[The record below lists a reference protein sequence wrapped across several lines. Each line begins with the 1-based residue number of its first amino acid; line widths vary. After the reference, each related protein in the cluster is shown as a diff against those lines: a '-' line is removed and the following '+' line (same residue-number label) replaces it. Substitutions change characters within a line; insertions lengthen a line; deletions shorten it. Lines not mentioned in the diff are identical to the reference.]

1 MKWLLGQIGLPK
13 AIGVFVDDHAVTVS
27 QVVSTPFGLVE
38 VDRNSENAD
47 PDELA
52 GVMRRLVVPW
62 LPRGKVRQ
70 VPVAIGVP
78 LGQVYFTTRPI
89 QNAASHPSPHVLLR
103 EALRSPDVS
112 INEMAVD
119 VIKAQPD
126 KRSVASLV
134 SCNKKYLAGLLDSL
148 QECGVR
154 PLRAEPAPCALLRA
168 AAKQHGARRG
178 AKVVMRLFLSDA
190 RALAVL
196 VVNDLPVVW
205 RSSNV
210 SRGDEASTII
220 SLSRSLL
227 TVSRDCGI
235 ESALDA
241 VMLHGRPELAQL
253 LDLQWVEEQL
263 GVPMEWFEG
272 PSLDASQVAFGLA
285 VGCFSHDQYA
295 FDLAGSLK
303 PRLSLW
309 QWVPWREAAL
319 QTVLLACMA
328 MFLLYRLCV
337 LDGSYAAAQAH
348 NTEYTWMG
356 SVPEAELE
364 KQKMELQQ
372 KVTAVKKFVDSR
384 ITWTSYGREL
394 AASLPPNV
402 FLTSFQGVSELGG
415 GGKGKGSAKPK
426 RSLVLRG
433 AVSVPQDG
441 LVPREI
447 DRFLNT
453 LREHPV
459 LKRDFPLVELAD
471 LKQTHEAGDETSFAF
486 FTVMCLPKA
495 RKGTAK

>member
-1 MKWLLGQIGLPK
+1 MKRLLGRTGLPK
-13 AIGVFVDDHAVTVS
+13 AIGLYIDDHAVTVS
-27 QVVSTPFGLVE
+27 QIVSTPFGLIE
-38 VDRNSENAD
+38 TGRNSENAD

-52 GVMRRLVVPW
+52 SVLRRLVTP
-62 LPRGKVRQ
+62 LLGRHKVRQ

-78 LGQVYFTTRPI
+78 VGQVYFTTRPI
-89 QNAASHPSPHVLLR
+89 QDATSNPSPHVLLR

-119 VIKAQPD
+119 VIKARPD

-134 SCNKKYLAGLLDSL
+134 SCSKKYLTGLLDSL
-148 QECGVR
+148 QECDVR

-168 AAKQHGARRG
+168 AAKRHRARRG
-178 AKVVMRLFLSDA
+178 AKVVIRLFLSDA

-196 VVNDLPVVW
+196 VVNGLPVVW
-205 RSSNV
+205 RCSSV
-210 SRGDEASTII
+210 FRGDEASTII

-227 TVSRDCGI
+227 TVSKDCGI

-241 VMLHGRPELAQL
+241 VMLHGRAELAQL
-253 LDLQWVEEQL
+253 LDVQWVEKQL

-285 VGCFSHDQYA
+285 VGCFNHDKYA

-309 QWVPWREAAL
+309 RLFPWREATL

-328 MFLLYRLCV
+328 MFLVYRLYV
-337 LDGSYAAAQAH
+337 LDGSYAVAQAH
-348 NTEYTWMG
+348 NTAYTWME
-356 SVPEAELE
+356 SVPETELE
-364 KQKMELQQ
+364 KQKAELQQ
-372 KVTAVKKFVDSR
+372 KVTAVKKFLGSR

-394 AASLPPNV
+394 AESLPPNV
-402 FLTSFQGVSELGG
+402 FLTSFHGTCELGA
-415 GGKGKGSAKPK
+415 GGKKKGVAKPQK
-426 RSLVLRG
+426 SLVLRG

-441 LVPREI
+441 LIPREI

-459 LKRDFPLVELAD
+459 LKRDFPVVELAD
-471 LKQTHEAGDETSFAF
+471 LKQTHETGDDNSFAF
-486 FTVMCLPKA
+486 FTVTCLPKA
-495 RKGTAK
+495 RKGASK